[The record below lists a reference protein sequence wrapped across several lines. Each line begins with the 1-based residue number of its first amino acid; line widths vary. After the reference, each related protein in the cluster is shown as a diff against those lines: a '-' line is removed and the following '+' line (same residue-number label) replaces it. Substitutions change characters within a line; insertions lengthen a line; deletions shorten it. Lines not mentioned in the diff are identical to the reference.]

1 MPAKKPAQYEP
12 TKLVTSPRL
21 VLIAGLAASV
31 VLHAG
36 VGAWAW
42 DKALTDRVAVAEPR
56 EPARIK
62 RATED
67 YLGVSL
73 SESGYDEPIAG
84 PTAQEMSRML
94 LDAPPPA
101 LGGDPLELEL
111 ELRPVEET
119 FEGMSGGLEIDLP
132 AFELDGDVLSS
143 LEDRPDELDYNQGDL
158 PGDGDGGGSG
168 RSGRG
173 TGSAGLAGDALG
185 NAGSAPRR
193 TGAGSLVER
202 PALDGPSA
210 GPEPMADTQPG
221 LESLPIDFIDLA
233 LSDTTEIVVPENLDD
248 DFAYRVTTY
257 TPTDRR
263 GRATEDGYFRV
274 DITAQRSLRKLATSP
289 KDVIFIIDTSS
300 SVPADWVTEVTRG
313 VREALVTLNEG
324 DRFNIVLFNDRVSL
338 LSEEGTVEATPEHF
352 AMARTFL
359 AEAESVGYTDVNAAM
374 RQLLVRDV
382 DPGRVYDLVLI
393 SDGQST
399 RGVTS
404 TRDLINLITRD
415 NDMIASIYCVGVAP
429 QQNRELLNFLAYRNR
444 GFSVYADRKEDA
456 ARVVGDLMSRLRYPI
471 IKNVTL
477 DVAGLDGTTVYPIDL
492 PNIHQGE
499 TFSVYGRFADADEFT
514 MQITGNSGGR
524 GVSFTFTR
532 DLDLAPVGD
541 DAISTRWAFW
551 KLHALYSRIIQEGEQ
566 PQLLAEVQRLRERYG
581 LRTLY

>member
-42 DKALTDRVAVAEPR
+42 DKTLTDRVAVAEQR

-158 PGDGDGGGSG
+158 PGDGGGSG

-338 LSEEGTVEATPEHF
+338 LSEEGTIEATPEHF

-477 DVAGLDGTTVYPIDL
+477 DVAGLDGNTVYPIDL

>member
-1 MPAKKPAQYEP
+1 MPEKKPAQYEP
-12 TKLVTSPRL
+12 SKLVTAPGR
-21 VLIAGLAASV
+21 VLIAGLALSV

-42 DKALTDRVAVAEPR
+42 DKALTDRVAFDEPH

-62 RATED
+62 RATQD

-73 SESGYDEPIAG
+73 TEQGLDEPVAG
-84 PTAQEMSRML
+84 PTAQEMSRRL

-143 LEDRPDELDYNQGDL
+143 LENRPDELDYNPGDL
-158 PGDGDGGGSG
+158 PGDGGGSG
-168 RSGRG
+168 RSGQG

-193 TGAGSLVER
+193 TGGGSLVER
-202 PALDGPSA
+202 PALDGPSG

-221 LESLPIDFIDLA
+221 LEALPIDFVDLA
-233 LSDTTEIVVPENLDD
+233 LSDTTEIVVPENLDN

-263 GRATEDGYFRV
+263 GRALEDGYFRV

-300 SVPADWVTEVTRG
+300 SVPADWVAEVTRG
-313 VREALVTLNEG
+313 VRESLVTLNEG

-338 LSEEGTVEATPEHF
+338 LSEDGVLDATPEHF

-382 DPGRVYDLVLI
+382 DPNRVYNLVLI

-415 NDMIASIYCVGVAP
+415 NDMVASIYCVGVAP

-444 GFSVYADRKEDA
+444 GFSVYADRREDA

-471 IKNVTL
+471 IQNVTL
-477 DVAGLDGTTVYPIDL
+477 DVAGLDGNTVYPIDL

-541 DAISTRWAFW
+541 DAIATRWAFW

-566 PQLLAEVQRLRERYG
+566 PALLDEVQRLRERYG

>member
-42 DKALTDRVAVAEPR
+42 DKTLTDRVAVAEQR

-158 PGDGDGGGSG
+158 PGDGGGSG

-300 SVPADWVTEVTRG
+300 SVPADWVAEVTRG

-338 LSEEGTVEATPEHF
+338 LSEEGTIEATPEHF

-477 DVAGLDGTTVYPIDL
+477 DVAGLDGNTVYPIDL

>member
-42 DKALTDRVAVAEPR
+42 DKTLTDRVAVAEQR

-158 PGDGDGGGSG
+158 PGDGGGSG

-233 LSDTTEIVVPENLDD
+233 LSDTTEIVVPENLDN

-300 SVPADWVTEVTRG
+300 SVPADWVAEVTRG

-338 LSEEGTVEATPEHF
+338 LSEDGTIEATPEHF

-477 DVAGLDGTTVYPIDL
+477 DVAGLDGNTVYPIDL